1 MQSPSA
7 AALQNSPET
16 ASVLWVFPVLDRPS
30 VDVWP
35 ESKFGVPRLAY
46 SEPVKVGYR
55 IGQVNEG
62 GWVRS
67 VPKGEKEALGCDG
80 VGVRSG
86 SNLGRG
92 VVKLVDLNVVL
103 GEACGQVKY
112 DIVMPTVGRAYL

>member
-7 AALQNSPET
+7 AALQNPPET

-35 ESKFGVPRLAY
+35 EGEFGVPRLAY

-55 IGQVNEG
+55 VGQVNEG

-112 DIVMPTVGRAYL
+112 DIVMPTVGKAYL